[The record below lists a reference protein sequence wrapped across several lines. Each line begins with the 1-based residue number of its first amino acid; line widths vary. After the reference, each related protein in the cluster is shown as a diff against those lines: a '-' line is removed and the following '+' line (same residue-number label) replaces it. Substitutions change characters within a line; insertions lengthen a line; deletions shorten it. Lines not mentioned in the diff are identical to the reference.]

1 MRGLF
6 ITGTDTGVGK
16 TYVACLIIRALRAR
30 GREVRACKPVATGA
44 ERFGSQWLSDDA
56 LRLGEATSS
65 ENYRSIT
72 PWVFPEPLAPSV
84 AARLHGVS
92 LSVERIAAAIH
103 EQAVPSTD
111 LIVEGI
117 GGLLC
122 PLNESETVADLI
134 AALGLPALVVT
145 RNALGTLNHTLL
157 TLEVASS
164 RRLPIVGAIVNET
177 APSDGLA
184 EQTNAEELRRLLR
197 VPILAEL
204 RFGRSGVQDGA
215 VRDIPWECFFDTPT
229 R

>member
-6 ITGTDTGVGK
+6 VTGTDTGVGK
-16 TYVACLIIRALRAR
+16 TYVACLVIRALRAR
-30 GREVRACKPVATGA
+30 GREVRASKPVATGA
-44 ERFGSQWLSDDA
+44 ERFGSQWLSDDTR
-56 LRLGEATSS
+56 RLGEATSS
-65 ENYRSIT
+65 EDYRSIT

-84 AARLHGVS
+84 AARRHGVA

-103 EQAVPSTD
+103 EQAVPSAD

-122 PLNESETVADLI
+122 PLSDSETVADLI

-157 TLEVASS
+157 TLDVAAR
-164 RRLPIVGAIVNET
+164 RRLPIAGVILNEIVR
-177 APSDGLA
+177 SDGLA

-204 RFGRSGVQDGA
+204 RFGRNGA
-215 VRDIPWECFFDTPT
+215 QEGLERDIPWERFFDMPT